1 LAATTLTDTGEE
13 NCGDPG
19 LDYHAL
25 NAKLNLYA
33 AYNFK
38 YGRVSMYADNVF
50 NSRRPIFVSTND
62 RHDSLYQRPRA
73 IGVSTELRF

>member
-1 LAATTLTDTGEE
+1 
-13 NCGDPG
+13 
-19 LDYHAL
+19 
-25 NAKLNLYA
+25 
-33 AYNFK
+33 
-38 YGRVSMYADNVF
+38 MYADNVF